1 MIKLDPESREWITM
15 EEIYEPKWWQK
26 AIWRVRAKLTWRNK
40 KAELRDLVAKRDR
53 TINMVNAIVDQQTEH
68 LRTLLAEV
76 EAYEAEL
83 ALTKEK
89 LNHAEE
95 LTETLLDE
103 AIDYDLEVGDLLNT
117 LKMIAGEAKPTS
129 NATVKRMAAMAQAE
143 LDARK
148 DDDDGV

>member
-15 EEIYEPKWWQK
+15 EDIYEPKWWQK

-68 LRTLLAEV
+68 LRTLLAQV
-76 EAYEAEL
+76 EAHEAET
-83 ALTKEK
+83 ARIKEK
-89 LNHAEE
+89 LNSADE
-95 LTETLLDE
+95 LIEDLLDE
-103 AIDYDLEVGDLLNT
+103 AIDYDLEVADLLNT

-129 NATVKRMAAMAQAE
+129 NATVKRMARMAREA
-143 LDARK
+143 LK
-148 DDDDGV
+148 